1 MVAVQMQDD
10 LRRVLD
16 DDGKVLAGAK
26 VPAIA
31 DDVLLKIFDVMLLT
45 RIMDDRMMR
54 LQRQGRLGFYM
65 KAIGEEASHFA
76 VQPLRTTDWVLPSY
90 REQGAWFWR
99 GYSVDDFVNQMFGNE
114 KDPEIGRASCR
125 ER

>member
-1 MVAVQMQDD
+1 MVAVPAQDD

-16 DDGKVLAGAK
+16 DDGKPLPGAK
-26 VPAIA
+26 VPNIPDAT
-31 DDVLLKIFDVMLLT
+31 LQRIFDTMMLV

-76 VQPLRTTDWVLPSY
+76 VAALRESD
-90 REQGAWFWR
+90 
-99 GYSVDDFVNQMFGNE
+99 
-114 KDPEIGRASCR
+114 
-125 ER
+125 